1 MPQETTQD
9 TTLDTVEEKNVYEFV
24 VKRKM
29 YVGRRLDKYLSARF
43 PQYTRS
49 LIQRL
54 AKAGSIQVGGQPAKS
69 SYLIKHRDVITLDV
83 PVVEEDRILPEDIPV
98 DIIYEDDYVIV
109 VNKPPDMVV
118 HPAAGNM
125 SGTLVNALLFHVHAQ
140 NLSPANGPM
149 KAGIVHRLDR
159 DTSGVILVIKDAS
172 IHNNIARQFS
182 ERTVNKEYL
191 ALVIGDVE
199 LDSDI
204 IELPIGRQIGNRLK
218 MAVRHDEGK
227 EASSVYE
234 VLERFGD
241 FTLVKVMPRT
251 GRTHQ
256 IRIHL
261 KAIGHSIV
269 ADADYSRR
277 DCLYRSEILGEKS
290 EPGEEPV
297 LDRQALH
304 AYRLEFYHPELKK
317 RVSFQAELPE
327 DMETVL
333 KLLRQ
338 RGPVVKKNRGRG
350 LSARRKGL

>member
-1 MPQETTQD
+1 MPQDTTQD
-9 TTLDTVEEKNVYEFV
+9 TITEKNVYEFV
-24 VKRKM
+24 VKRKA
-29 YVGRRLDKYLSARF
+29 YVGRRLDKYLAARF

-54 AKAGSIQVGGQPAKS
+54 AKAGSIQVGGRPAKS
-69 SYLIKHRDVITLDV
+69 SYVIKYKDVITLDV
-83 PVVEEDRILPEDIPV
+83 PVVVEERILPEDIPL
-98 DIIYEDDYVIV
+98 DIIYEDDCIIV

-118 HPAAGNM
+118 HPASSYM
-125 SGTLVNALLFHVHAQ
+125 SGTLVNALIFHVK
-140 NLSPANGPM
+140 NLSSANGPM

-159 DTSGVILVIKDAS
+159 DTSGVILVIKKAS
-172 IHNNIARQFS
+172 IHNDIARQFA
-182 ERTVNKEYL
+182 ERTVKKEYL

-204 IELPIGRQIGNRLK
+204 IELPIGRQVGNRLK

-227 EASSVYE
+227 EASSIYE
-234 VLERFGD
+234 VMERFGD

-256 IRIHL
+256 IRVHL

-277 DCLYRSEILGEKS
+277 DCLYRSEIFGEKP
-290 EPGEEPV
+290 EPDEEPI

-317 RVSFQAELPE
+317 KVSFQAELPE

-338 RGPVVKKNRGRG
+338 RGPVKNNRRKPA
-350 LSARRKGL
+350 SVRRKGL